1 MSNQVRR
8 IFSEKKKE
16 FAVEAAGLMKDVK
29 SDVGVKT
36 IESVRIFHRYDVS
49 GLTDEEYELAKNVV
63 FSEPPVDDVYDE
75 TIDTSGSAY
84 VLAIES
90 LPGQYDQRA
99 DSAAQCCQILTQKE
113 KPLVRVARVIVFYG
127 SVTEEQKKAIAK
139 YLINPVECREAS
151 MDKPETLEDVFDV
164 PTSVP
169 TIDGFTTK
177 SKEELSELRKT
188 WGLAMSDA
196 DIQFTQE
203 FFQSIKRDPTMT
215 EIRVLDTYWSDHCRH
230 TTFLTELTDVKIDG
244 DS

>member
-90 LPGQYDQRA
+90 LPGV
-99 DSAAQCCQILTQKE
+99 L
-113 KPLVRVARVIVFYG
+113 
-127 SVTEEQKKAIAK
+127 
-139 YLINPVECREAS
+139 REPTVLYYFDGFNVPDIAS
-151 MDKPETLEDVFDV
+151 MTALPEGTVYYRLHQARTLLREKLAPRFR
-164 PTSVP
+164 
-169 TIDGFTTK
+169 
-177 SKEELSELRKT
+177 EEGASNGMERE
-188 WGLAMSDA
+188 M
-196 DIQFTQE
+196 
-203 FFQSIKRDPTMT
+203 P
-215 EIRVLDTYWSDHCRH
+215 
-230 TTFLTELTDVKIDG
+230 
-244 DS
+244 